1 MKKGIATLFFL
12 LSSFHFI
19 FSSESDFKFS
29 IGTWFGP
36 SNTIIYER
44 LLDQDAKN
52 AETSSLLKW
61 ESFGIPSFDTSADFF
76 LFKKMYINLGGFFVI
91 PASSGKMQDYDWLN
105 LFSTGG
111 KELTHYSIHD
121 NCLDTF
127 FHVNTSV
134 GYIFKPINKLN
145 IIPFI
150 SFRYSYQSFT
160 STDGYRQYGANI
172 GSQNGNNVYEPWT
185 PDIPKTQLEGK
196 IITLEE
202 QNYFFGIGTQIN
214 FELADRLNASLLLQ
228 LLPSIKSNALDT
240 HHRRKTKYTLFEN
253 TNKLALDSSFL
264 LQYKISDLHRLSF
277 KAGYC
282 YSFADGINLY
292 QSATKNSWNGVV
304 NPGKLNQHDFTLS
317 AGYTYYYEK

>member
-1 MKKGIATLFFL
+1 MLFAQEDFSFYAQAQAGAANLTLNETL
-12 LSSFHFI
+12 LNNSSH
-19 FSSESDFKFS
+19 
-29 IGTWFGP
+29 
-36 SNTIIYER
+36 
-44 LLDQDAKN
+44 DALP
-52 AETSSLLKW
+52 SSLLKW
-61 ESFGIPSFDTSADFF
+61 QIYATPIITAETGLRFNSNYFIKLNGLYALPFSAGR
-76 LFKKMYINLGGFFVI
+76 L
-91 PASSGKMQDYDWLN
+91 QDYDWLN

-111 KELTHYSIHD
+111 TEKTHYSTHKNNVD
-121 NCLDTF
+121 YFYSAHL
-127 FHVNTSV
+127 SLGV
-134 GYIFKPINKLN
+134 GGDISDKVQ
-145 IIPFI
+145 FI
-150 SFRYSYQSFT
+150 QYFSFRYSYQSFT

-172 GSQNGNNVYEPWT
+172 GSQNGSNVYEPWT

-202 QNYFFGIGTQIN
+202 QHYFFGIGTQIN
-214 FELADRLNASLLLQ
+214 FELTDRLNASLLLQ

-264 LQYKISDLHRLSF
+264 LQYKISDQHRLSI

-292 QSATKNSWNGVV
+292 QSATKNSWNGVG